1 MYDVVVI
8 GAGIA
13 GTFIARELSRY
24 NLNIAIVEKANDVAN
39 VTTMANSAIIHAG
52 YDAPAKKQKGYF
64 NAKGN
69 AMYDQVCEELDVP
82 FKRVGSLVVA
92 FSEEDKKTLQDLY
105 DNGVDCGVPNMKILT
120 KEETLEMEPNL
131 NQDIFGALYAP
142 TGGIISPWE
151 MAIALCE
158 NAMENG
164 VELFLNT
171 EVVDLKK
178 EDDTFKV
185 FTADGKV
192 IEAKYV
198 INCAGLYS
206 DKINNMIASPL
217 FEIKPRKG
225 QYFILDKSEGNLVN
239 KVIFQC
245 PSEKGKGILVSP
257 TVHGNL
263 LVGPDSEFVDDKDDL
278 STTLDALDIIK
289 ETALMTCKT
298 IHYGKVIRSFSG
310 NRSTSTSG
318 DFIIGESPEVKG
330 FINVG
335 GFESPGLSSAPAV
348 AVYVADI
355 IKEISGGLTE
365 KADFNPRRRPVVR
378 FEELNEDERAK
389 VVSENAKFGRVICR
403 CENVTEGEIIDSI
416 HRKAGATTV
425 KGVKKRT
432 RAGMGRCQGGFCSPR
447 VVEILAR
454 ELKCDVKDV
463 LLDGPNS
470 YILSGRTKNVEE

>member
-24 NLNIAIVEKANDVAN
+24 DLKIAIVEKTNDVAN
-39 VTTMANSAIIHAG
+39 STTMANSAIIHAG
-52 YDAPAKKQKGYF
+52 YDAPANKKKGYF

-69 AMYDQVCEELDVP
+69 ALYDQVCEELDVP
-82 FKRVGSLVVA
+82 FKRIGSLVVA
-92 FSEEDKKTLQDLY
+92 FSEEDKITLQKLY
-105 DNGVDCGVPNMKILT
+105 ENGLEVGVPGMEILNQ
-120 KEETLEMEPNL
+120 EQVLAMEPNL
-131 NQDIFGALYAP
+131 NKEILGALHAP
-142 TGGIISPWE
+142 SGGVISPWE
-151 MAIALCE
+151 MAIALAE

-164 VELFLNT
+164 AELFLNK
-171 EVVDLKK
+171 EVKDMKK
-178 EDDTFKV
+178 EDDK
-185 FTADGKV
+185 FTIFFEDGTM
-192 IEAKYV
+192 EAKYV

-206 DKINNMIASPL
+206 DKINNMVATPL

-225 QYFILDKSEGNLVN
+225 EYFILDKSEGNLVS

-263 LVGPDSEFVDDKDDL
+263 LVGPDSEPIDDRDDI
-278 STTLDALDIIK
+278 STSRDALEMIR
-289 ETALMTCKT
+289 ETALLTCKN
-298 IHYGKVIRSFSG
+298 IPYGKVIRSFSG
-310 NRSTSTSG
+310 VRSTADYG

-330 FINVG
+330 LINIG

-348 AVYVADI
+348 AQYVVDLMKTI
-355 IKEISGGLTE
+355 TGGLTE
-365 KADFNPRRRPVVR
+365 KADFNPRRRPFVR
-378 FEELNEDERAK
+378 FEEL
-389 VVSENAKFGRVICR
+389 SEVEKAELVKNNPKYGRVICR
-403 CENVTEGEIIDSI
+403 CETITEGEIIDSI

-454 ELKCDVKDV
+454 ELNCDIKDIK
-463 LLDGPNS
+463 LDGQSS
-470 YILSGRTKNVEE
+470 YILSDRTKNVEE

>member
-24 NLNIAIVEKANDVAN
+24 DLKIAIVDKANDVAN
-39 VTTMANSAIIHAG
+39 STTMANSAIIHAG
-52 YDAPAKKQKGYF
+52 YDAPAKKKKGYF

-92 FSEEDKKTLQDLY
+92 FSEEDKITLQKLY
-105 DNGVDCGVPNMKILT
+105 DNGVECGVPDMKILSQ
-120 KEETLEMEPNL
+120 EETFEMEPNL
-131 NQDIFGALYAP
+131 SREILGALYAP

-164 VELFLNT
+164 AELFLNK
-171 EVVDLKK
+171 EVKDMKK
-178 EDDTFKV
+178 EGDK
-185 FTADGKV
+185 FTLFFEDGTM
-192 IEAKYV
+192 EAKYV
-198 INCAGLYS
+198 INAAGLYS
-206 DKINNMIASPL
+206 DKINNMVASPL

-245 PSEKGKGILVSP
+245 PSEKGKGILVAP

-263 LVGPDSEFVDDKDDL
+263 LVGPDSEYVDDKEDI
-278 STTLDALDIIK
+278 STTRHELDEIREIALLSVKNIP
-289 ETALMTCKT
+289 
-298 IHYGKVIRSFSG
+298 YGKVIRSFSG
-310 NRSTSTSG
+310 LRSTADYG

-330 FINVG
+330 LINIG

-348 AVYVADI
+348 AKYVVDI
-355 IKEISGGLTE
+355 VKDINGGLVE
-365 KADFNPRRRPVVR
+365 KSDFNPRRRPFIR
-378 FEELNEDERAK
+378 FEELPEAEKAELVKKDPRY
-389 VVSENAKFGRVICR
+389 GRIICR
-403 CENVTEGEIIDSI
+403 CETITEGEIVDSI

-454 ELKCDVKDV
+454 ELNCDVKDIK
-463 LLDGPNS
+463 LDSPSS

>member
-24 NLNIAIVEKANDVAN
+24 DLKIAIVEKTNDVAN
-39 VTTMANSAIIHAG
+39 STTMANSAIIHAG
-52 YDAPAKKQKGYF
+52 YDAPANKKKGYF

-69 AMYDQVCEELDVP
+69 ALYDQVCEELDVP
-82 FKRVGSLVVA
+82 FKRIGSLVVA
-92 FSEEDKKTLQDLY
+92 FSEEDKITLQKLY
-105 DNGVDCGVPNMKILT
+105 DNGVEVGVPDMEILNQ
-120 KEETLEMEPNL
+120 EQVLAMEPNL
-131 NQDIFGALYAP
+131 NQEILGALHAP
-142 TGGIISPWE
+142 SGGVISPWE
-151 MAIALCE
+151 MAIALAE

-164 VELFLNT
+164 AELFLNK
-171 EVVDLKK
+171 EVKDMKK
-178 EDDTFKV
+178 DDDKFTLYFEDGTM
-185 FTADGKV
+185 
-192 IEAKYV
+192 EAKYV

-206 DKINNMIASPL
+206 DKINNMVAAPL
-217 FEIKPRKG
+217 FEIKPRRG
-225 QYFILDKSEGNLVN
+225 QYYILDKSEGNLVS

-263 LVGPDSEFVDDKDDL
+263 LVGPDSEPINNRDDI
-278 STTLDALDIIK
+278 STSRDALDMIR
-289 ETALMTCKT
+289 ETALLTCKN
-298 IHYGKVIRSFSG
+298 IPYGKVIRSFSG
-310 NRSTSTSG
+310 VRSTADYG

-330 FINVG
+330 LINIG

-348 AVYVADI
+348 ANYVVDLMKQI
-355 IKEISGGLTE
+355 TGGLTE
-365 KADFNPRRRPVVR
+365 KADFNPRRRPFIR
-378 FEELNEDERAK
+378 FEELPEDEKAELVRK
-389 VVSENAKFGRVICR
+389 DPKYGRVICR
-403 CENVTEGEIIDSI
+403 CEVITEGEIVDAI

-454 ELKCDVKDV
+454 ELKCDVKDIK
-463 LLDGPNS
+463 LDGPSS
-470 YILSGRTKNVEE
+470 YILSDRTKNVEE

>member
-24 NLNIAIVEKANDVAN
+24 DLKIAIVDKANDVAN
-39 VTTMANSAIIHAG
+39 STTMANSAIIHAG
-52 YDAPAKKQKGYF
+52 YDAPANKKKGYF

-69 AMYDQVCEELDVP
+69 ALYDTVCEELDVP

-92 FSEEDKKTLQDLY
+92 FSEEDKITLQKLY
-105 DNGVDCGVPNMKILT
+105 DNGVEVGVPNMKILSQ
-120 KEETLEMEPNL
+120 KETLEMEPNL
-131 NQDIFGALYAP
+131 NPEILGALYAP

-158 NAMENG
+158 NAIENG
-164 VELFLNT
+164 AELFLNK
-171 EVVDLKK
+171 EVKDMKK
-178 EDDTFKV
+178 EDDK
-185 FTADGKV
+185 FTLFFEDGTM
-192 IEAKYV
+192 EAKYV

-206 DKINNMIASPL
+206 DKINNMVASPL

-225 QYFILDKSEGNLVN
+225 QYYILDKSEGNLVN

-263 LVGPDSEFVDDKDDL
+263 LVGPDSEPINDRDDI
-278 STTLDALDIIK
+278 STSRDALEIIK
-289 ETALMTCKT
+289 ETAKLTCRN
-298 IHYGKVIRSFSG
+298 IPYGKVIRSFSG
-310 NRSTSTSG
+310 VRSTADYG

-330 FINVG
+330 LINIG

-348 AVYVADI
+348 ALYIVDI
-355 IKEISGGLTE
+355 MKDITGGLTE
-365 KADFNPRRRPVVR
+365 KADFNPRRRPFIR
-378 FEELNEDERAK
+378 FEEL
-389 VVSENAKFGRVICR
+389 SEEEKAELVKKNPKYGRVICR
-403 CENVTEGEIIDSI
+403 CETITEGEIVDSI

-454 ELKCDVKDV
+454 ELNCDVKDIK
-463 LLDGPNS
+463 LDSPSS